1 MYSFLKLHDS
11 QLGFASLMLYLLP
24 AILITGPFL
33 SDIFLITISLL
44 ILVQIIKSKR
54 YQYLNNIFV
63 KIFAIYYCYLVL
75 RSIFSIDPL
84 FSLES
89 SLFYFRYAMFT
100 IAIIY
105 IVHHQEKFI
114 EYFLIFLLTTIS
126 ILIIDSYIQYFFDYN
141 TFGWQY
147 NGQRITSFFGDE
159 AVLGQYLLRI
169 MPLYFG
175 VLAMSSNYSRKGV
188 GIALLMFFLTDI
200 LIYLSGG
207 RTVFFLLSLMTFLVI
222 LLIGKFKLERLVVFI
237 LSIISISAITFFSPD
252 IKNRMLDRT
261 IQQIG
266 IGTDNINIVSPHHQ
280 LIYDTSI
287 KMIKENPVIGHGPK
301 LFRILCD
308 KKEYSSNH
316 QLRISDQHTIING
329 CSTHPHNTYLQLMV
343 ETGIVGTVPVVFLFL
358 YLIYLVIRQ
367 IFSFLRLSG
376 KYFLNDNSVIFLVI
390 IIINLWPFVPS
401 MNFFNNWINIL
412 YFLPLGLFLSSQE
425 IFKISKK

>member
-1 MYSFLKLHDS
+1 MHSFLKLHES
-11 QLGFASLMLYLLP
+11 QLGFASLLLYLLP

-33 SDIFLITISLL
+33 SDIFLIIISLL

-54 YQYLNNIFV
+54 YQYLNNIFI
-63 KIFAIYYCYLVL
+63 KIFTIYYCYLVL
-75 RSIFSIDPL
+75 RSLFSIDPL

-114 EYFLIFLLTTIS
+114 EYFLIFLFITIS

-141 TFGWQY
+141 IFGWQY

-175 VLAMSSNYSRKGV
+175 VLAMSSNYSRQGV

-207 RTVFFLLSLMTFLVI
+207 RTVFFLLSLMTLLVI

-237 LSIISISAITFFSPD
+237 LSIISIAAKLESG
-252 IKNRMLDRT
+252 IKL
-261 IQQIG
+261 
-266 IGTDNINIVSPHHQ
+266 
-280 LIYDTSI
+280 
-287 KMIKENPVIGHGPK
+287 
-301 LFRILCD
+301 
-308 KKEYSSNH
+308 
-316 QLRISDQHTIING
+316 
-329 CSTHPHNTYLQLMV
+329 ST
-343 ETGIVGTVPVVFLFL
+343 
-358 YLIYLVIRQ
+358 
-367 IFSFLRLSG
+367 
-376 KYFLNDNSVIFLVI
+376 
-390 IIINLWPFVPS
+390 
-401 MNFFNNWINIL
+401 
-412 YFLPLGLFLSSQE
+412 
-425 IFKISKK
+425 